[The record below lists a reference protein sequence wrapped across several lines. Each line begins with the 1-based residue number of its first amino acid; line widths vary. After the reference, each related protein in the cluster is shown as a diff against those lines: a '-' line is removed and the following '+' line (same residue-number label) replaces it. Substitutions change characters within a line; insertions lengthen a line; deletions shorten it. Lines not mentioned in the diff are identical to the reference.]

1 MNKIIETTFKIGS
14 DKELS
19 KLICDYYGGVC
30 EIDYSVT
37 NEAHII
43 YTDTNPKQIIL
54 ASLSSSSIKT
64 QLNFV
69 EYLKNIE
76 PTDLQKLLM
85 LVTTYPQYSKLIE
98 QDNYS
103 LTKVN
108 NEIDFL
114 LSETDGWIIYC
125 HQLEKLLRITTKCN
139 FAEAELL
146 RKRRNAKHQD
156 VFDKISEIRINN
168 EKLTSFIN
176 ERMILN
182 LTYHPNYKAAFILYN
197 YLNK

>member
-1 MNKIIETTFKIGS
+1 MNKIIETTFKVGS
-14 DKELS
+14 NKELS
-19 KLICDYYGGVC
+19 ELIYNYFSAC
-30 EIDYSVT
+30 EIDYTDT
-37 NEAHII
+37 NKAHII
-43 YTDTNPKQIIL
+43 YTDTSPKQIIL

-64 QLNFV
+64 RLNFV

-85 LVTTYPQYSKLIE
+85 LVTTYPQYSKLFE
-98 QDNYS
+98 KANPS

-108 NEIDFL
+108 AEIDFL

-125 HQLEKLLRITTKCN
+125 HQLEKLLRMTTNCN

-156 VFDKISEIRINN
+156 VFDKISEIRIKN

-182 LTYHPNYKAAFILYN
+182 RTYHPDYQAAHILFRH
-197 YLNK
+197 LNK

>member
-1 MNKIIETTFKIGS
+1 MNKIIETTFKLGS
-14 DKELS
+14 NKELS
-19 KLICDYYGGVC
+19 ELIYDYYSACG
-30 EIDYSVT
+30 IDDIDSH
-37 NEAHII
+37 EAHII
-43 YTDTNPKQIIL
+43 YTDTNPKQVVL
-54 ASLSSSSIKT
+54 ASLSISPIKT

-69 EYLKNIE
+69 EYLKNIV

-98 QDNYS
+98 KANYS

-108 NEIDFL
+108 AEIDFL

-139 FAEAELL
+139 FAEAEFL

-156 VFDKISEIRINN
+156 VFDEISEIRINN

-182 LTYHPNYKAAFILYN
+182 LTYHPDYQAAYILFRH
-197 YLNK
+197 LNK